1 MRRGRG
7 AAGWI
12 LPGALLALLPKCPA
26 CLAVYI
32 AVGTGIGISV
42 STATYLRM
50 ALVVLCVA
58 ALAYLTARFMRDRWE
73 RSRMAGNLS
82 ARRSAR
88 ANCGLSK

>member
-1 MRRGRG
+1 MRRGRE

-32 AVGTGIGISV
+32 AMGTGIGVSL

-58 ALAYLTARFMRDRWE
+58 TLAYLTAKFVSERRRFPRT
-73 RSRMAGNLS
+73 NC
-82 ARRSAR
+82 RRFKIS
-88 ANCGLSK
+88 GEDPD